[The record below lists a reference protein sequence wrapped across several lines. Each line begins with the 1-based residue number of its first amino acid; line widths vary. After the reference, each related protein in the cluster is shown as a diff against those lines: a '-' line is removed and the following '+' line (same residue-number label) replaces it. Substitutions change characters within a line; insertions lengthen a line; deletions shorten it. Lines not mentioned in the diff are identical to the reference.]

1 MSAPPSPSPSPS
13 PPSPGAPTLAR
24 SVVEPD
30 HGPARSYVLFLHG
43 ILGTGGNLRG
53 VAKRML
59 AGDDRGAVLVD
70 LRQHGRSQGF
80 PAPHTVAA
88 AAADLDA
95 IASEFPLSGVVAHSF
110 GGKVALSF
118 LARCPSIRDAYILD
132 STPGPRPD
140 ARGSETTLSVLAA
153 LDSVPSQLPGRDA
166 FVEHLLARGLS
177 RDITAWLAM
186 NVVHVPGT
194 NEVRFGLD
202 LPTIHAL
209 IDDYFARDL
218 WPEIASPPPETRL
231 TFVAGGKS
239 DVLSADDLRRLS
251 ALAEARP
258 DHVRLRTLPS
268 AGHWVH
274 VDDPDG
280 LVAALREPWPSPAG

>member
-1 MSAPPSPSPSPS
+1 MTSVNPPAP
-13 PPSPGAPTLAR
+13 ALAR
-24 SVVEPD
+24 SVVEPES
-30 HGPARSYVLFLHG
+30 GAASSYVLFLHG

-53 VAKRML
+53 IAKRML
-59 AGDDRGAVLVD
+59 AGGDRGAVLVD

-80 PAPHTVAA
+80 PAPHSVAA

-95 IASEFPLSGVVAHSF
+95 IAAEFPLSAVVAHSF
-110 GGKVALSF
+110 GGKVALAF
-118 LARCPSIRDAYILD
+118 LARCPRLRDAYILD

-140 ARGSETTLSVLAA
+140 ARGSEATLSVLQA
-153 LDSVPSQLPGRDA
+153 LDGLPSQLPSREA
-166 FVEHLLARGLS
+166 FVTHLLARGLS

-186 NVVHVPGT
+186 NVVRVAGT

-209 IDDYFARDL
+209 IDDYFTQDL
-218 WPEIASPPPETRL
+218 WSVVASPPPATRL

-239 DVLSADDLRRLS
+239 EVLSANDLQRLS
-251 ALAEARP
+251 TLAAAGP
-258 DHVRLRTLPS
+258 DRWRLRSLPS

-280 LVAALREPWPSPAG
+280 LVAALREPWADGAG